1 MSELS
6 ITTTQNV
13 NINFNAAGVGERVLA
28 YIFDAV
34 IKTAYSLIIYLV
46 VYEYFGLE
54 KFVAPMDFWSQA
66 AIMIILYLPCIFYTL
81 VLESVFQGQT
91 IGKRLMRI
99 RVIKIDGYE
108 AGFGDHLM
116 RWLCRLVDIFL
127 LLNTGIVG
135 LGFMLATDKTQRLGD
150 LAAGTAVIS
159 LKNDI
164 SIDHTILRE
173 VESDYRPIYPLV
185 IKLTDN
191 DIRIIKETYE
201 HALKAADF
209 EQMQKLQDKV
219 IQVTGIKSVSQNATA
234 FIDTLLNDYNYY
246 TQKM

>member
-13 NINFNAAGVGERVLA
+13 SINFNAAGVGERILA
-28 YIFDAV
+28 YLLDFV
-34 IKTAYSLIIYLV
+34 IKTAYSIIIYLM
-46 VYEYFGLE
+46 VYDVMGLE
-54 KFVAPMDFWSQA
+54 NYIASVDNWTA
-66 AIMIILYLPCIFYTL
+66 AVIWFALNIPRIFYTL
-81 VLESVFQGQT
+81 VLESIFQGQT
-91 IGKRLMRI
+91 VGKKLLKI
-99 RVIKIDGYE
+99 RVIKIDGYQ

-116 RWLCRLVDIFL
+116 RWLCRLVDVWI
-127 LLNTGIVG
+127 TGGMAAI
-135 LGFMLATDKTQRLGD
+135 GFMLGTNKTQRLGD

-173 VESDYRPIYPLV
+173 VESDYRPTYPLV

-191 DIRIIKETYE
+191 DVRIIKETYD

-209 EQMQKLQDKV
+209 VQMQKLQHKV
-219 IQVTGIKSVSQNATA
+219 EHVTGIKSVSQNATA

>member
-13 NINFNAAGVGERVLA
+13 SINFNAAGVGERILA
-28 YIFDAV
+28 YLLDFV
-34 IKTAYSLIIYLV
+34 IKTAYSIIIYLV
-46 VYEYFGLE
+46 VYNVMGLE
-54 KFVAPMDFWSQA
+54 NYVAGVDSWTAGVIWFALNIPR
-66 AIMIILYLPCIFYTL
+66 IFYTL
-81 VLESVFQGQT
+81 VFESIFQGQT
-91 IGKRLMRI
+91 IGKKLLKI
-99 RVIKIDGYE
+99 RVIKIDGYQ

-116 RWLCRLVDIFL
+116 RWLCRLVDVWI
-127 LLNTGIVG
+127 TGGMAAI
-135 LGFMLATDKTQRLGD
+135 GFMLGTNKTQRLGD

-173 VESDYRPIYPLV
+173 VESDYRPTYPLV

-191 DIRIIKETYE
+191 DVRIIKETYD

-209 EQMQKLQDKV
+209 VQMQKLQDKV
-219 IQVTGIKSVSQNATA
+219 EHVTGIKSVSQNATA

>member
-13 NINFNAAGVGERVLA
+13 SINFNAAGVGERVLA
-28 YIFDAV
+28 YLLDAV
-34 IKTAYSLIIYLV
+34 IKIAYSLIIYFV
-46 VYEYFGLE
+46 VYEAFGLE
-54 KFVAPMDFWSQA
+54 AVMAGMDFWSQRA
-66 AIMIILYLPCIFYTL
+66 VWLLLLLPCTFYTL
-81 VLESVFQGQT
+81 ALESLLQGQT
-91 IGKRLMRI
+91 VGKRIMRI

-116 RWLCRLVDIFL
+116 RWLCRIVDIHLAFF
-127 LLNTGIVG
+127 TGIVG
-135 LGFMLATDKTQRLGD
+135 IGFMLGTNKTQRLGD

-173 VESDYRPIYPLV
+173 VESDYRPTYPLV

-191 DIRIIKETYE
+191 DVRIIKETYD
-201 HALKAADF
+201 HALKSADF
-209 EQMQKLQDKV
+209 VQMQKLQDKV
-219 IQVTGIKSVSQNATA
+219 VHVTGIKSASQNATA
-234 FIDTLLNDYNYY
+234 FIDTLLSDYNYY

>member
-13 NINFNAAGVGERVLA
+13 NITFNAAGVGERILA
-28 YIFDAV
+28 YLFDAV
-34 IKTAYSLIIYLV
+34 IKAAYSITVYLV
-46 VYEYFGLE
+46 AWEYFGVE
-54 KFVAPMDFWSQA
+54 KLLAPLDMWSQM
-66 AIMIILYLPCIFYTL
+66 AIVVLFYLPCVFYTL

-91 IGKRLMRI
+91 LGKRLLRI

-116 RWLCRLVDIFL
+116 RWLCRLVDIVLVF
-127 LLNTGIVG
+127 NSGIIG
-135 LGFMLATDKTQRLGD
+135 LGFMLGTNKTQRLGD

-159 LKNDI
+159 LKNNI

-173 VESDYRPIYPLV
+173 VEDDYRPTYPLV

-191 DIRIIKETYE
+191 DVRIIKETYD
-201 HALKAADF
+201 HALKSADF

-219 IQVTGIKSVSQNATA
+219 IQVTGIKSVSQNPTA